1 MTRRI
6 ESGTV
11 SLVIGYIYQV
21 LTQYTDLVKPAFDEV
36 KRYDTAQRLR
46 RLIVL
51 NLLLIAVLLS
61 YQEMGRRYRPSGK
74 CFC

>member
-1 MTRRI
+1 MTRRL

-36 KRYDTAQRLR
+36 KKYDTQIEGPHRLEPLVNCSFASLPR
-46 RLIVL
+46 NGRT
-51 NLLLIAVLLS
+51 LS
-61 YQEMGRRYRPSGK
+61 SLG
-74 CFC
+74 